1 MKIEKNV
8 LIDFLKKIRMEQVDQ
23 CLLDF
28 TDKGLYVEAVTAD
41 ATSMVHATLKKENFV
56 DYVALGKVGVDE
68 LSVLVQVFNRL
79 EKEIEFNVEGNLL
92 TAKTNSK
99 ELKLEL
105 VDETFITPM
114 PDVPKL
120 QEFTTSFNVNGKEL
134 IDFIQDTQLNKD
146 ILVRIET
153 VENGLI
159 LSNDGKYKFT
169 RNIKS
174 EGTKGGVKLKFG
186 EPFVKMFKNID
197 DTIAF
202 EAKPDYLIKAVIEND
217 KYKIQFLLA
226 PRIDAED

>member
-105 VDETFITPM
+105 VDERFITPM

-186 EPFVKMFKNID
+186 EPFVKMFKSID